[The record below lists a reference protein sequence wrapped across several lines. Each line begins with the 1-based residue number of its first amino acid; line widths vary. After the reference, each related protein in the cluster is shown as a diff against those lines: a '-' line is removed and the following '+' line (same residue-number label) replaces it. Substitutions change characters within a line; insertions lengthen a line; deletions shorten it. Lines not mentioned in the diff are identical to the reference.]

1 MKIPLLTSNLA
12 WKSSNCME
20 RNESVILN
28 YNLQRKKKATVSIV
42 AGFFSNAAWFA
53 RTLYI

>member
-28 YNLQRKKKATVSIV
+28 YNLQRKKATVSIV